1 MGNSGLKIKKQGWKR
16 FVVQTGTKECMRAKI
31 ATSAGGEKKHK
42 SRPWLVES
50 VSEVSMHVCSP
61 SPIALLMPFF
71 FFSPLLMLILLTLF
85 LCPVCRDFA
94 VLEDHTLAYN
104 LQEQESK

>member
-1 MGNSGLKIKKQGWKR
+1 MCKQGQRSVCMQKYLQ
-16 FVVQTGTKECMRAKI
+16 VQE
-31 ATSAGGEKKHK
+31 GEKNHK
-42 SRPWLVES
+42 SRPGRKCVRS
-50 VSEVSMHVCSP
+50 RCVCMLPGPHS
-61 SPIALLMPFF
+61 SFDAFL
-71 FFSPLLMLILLTLF
+71 FSLLLMLILLTLF

>member
-1 MGNSGLKIKKQGWKR
+1 MGNSGLKIKKQRWKR
-16 FVVQTGTKECMRAKI
+16 LVVQTGTKKCMHAKI

-42 SRPWLVES
+42 SRPGRKCVRSLC
-50 VSEVSMHVCSP
+50 VCILPDPHS
-61 SPIALLMPFF
+61 SFDAFL
-71 FFSPLLMLILLTLF
+71 FSLLLMLILLTLF